1 LNPNVFYELGI
12 RHALAGHVT
21 VLIRRLGTSIP
32 FNIQGLNVIEY
43 NPGSMASVDEA
54 RKKIAD
60 YVRNGLRLRRVDSP
74 VCEVLDLRIGTAS
87 RELTKT
93 EIFDYQLRKVPDK
106 HVGLITGDLRH
117 VKGIDIWVNSENTN
131 MQMRDTTT
139 GLSQA

>member
-1 LNPNVFYELGI
+1 
-12 RHALAGHVT
+12 
-21 VLIRRLGTSIP
+21 
-32 FNIQGLNVIEY
+32 
-43 NPGSMASVDEA
+43 
-54 RKKIAD
+54 
-60 YVRNGLRLRRVDSP
+60 VDSP